1 MKTQYKAIPA
11 LFNRCYY
18 VLIACTLFVSCTP
31 VFYAPNT
38 SNVPLFQKKGE
49 GMINAG
55 FSGGEIVGGGE
66 IQGAIAANDHLGIMV
81 NTAFFSGNES
91 EESTEEGSGKGYL
104 VEGGAG
110 YFTTLDKNVVFEA
123 YGGVGFGSVTNNHYY
138 GGTSKV
144 GLTKLF
150 VPPALGYTV
159 TNVDIG
165 VASKISAVFFNVNS
179 IEGLDEYDMEEI
191 NLLKENPTY
200 FFWEPSIFIRFGFEA
215 IKAQLAYTPS
225 LKLSS
230 KELSQD
236 TYMINIGLSLA
247 FHTKQQSAQSK

>member
-1 MKTQYKAIPA
+1 M
-11 LFNRCYY
+11 
-18 VLIACTLFVSCTP
+18 
-31 VFYAPNT
+31 
-38 SNVPLFQKKGE
+38 
-49 GMINAG
+49 
-55 FSGGEIVGGGE
+55 
-66 IQGAIAANDHLGIMV
+66 
-81 NTAFFSGNES
+81 
-91 EESTEEGSGKGYL
+91 
-104 VEGGAG
+104 
-110 YFTTLDKNVVFEA
+110 
-123 YGGVGFGSVTNNHYY
+123 
-138 GGTSKV
+138 

-150 VPPALGYTV
+150 VQPALGYTV
-159 TNVDIG
+159 KNVDIG

-247 FHTKQQSAQSK
+247 FHPKQQSAQSK